1 MPPIDPSPHGKEIL
15 HQPPKKFPE
24 PTPAQPSGGTA
35 KDEPQAGSARRE
47 GKLDPADPRSL
58 DESGVDRGPGERVPA
73 RP

>member
-15 HQPPKKFPE
+15 HQPPRKFPE
-24 PTPAQPSGGTA
+24 PTPAPLGPRGQ
-35 KDEPQAGSARRE
+35 DEPAATPHRE

-58 DESGVDRGPGERVPA
+58 DESGADRDPGERVPR